1 MVSVRGAADGLSAGC
16 CLGFAEVLKEE
27 RKWSD
32 AEAAYRSALVSQR
45 EAQGNNHPDTLRA
58 IRLLA
63 MVLKRQGK
71 FDESESLFRQLLQVM
86 TYLRLGRILWQ
97 MIISKSMATL

>member
-1 MVSVRGAADGLSAGC
+1 MVSVRGAVDGLSAGC

-45 EAQGNNHPDTLRA
+45 KAQGNNHPDTLRA
-58 IRLLA
+58 IRQLA

-71 FDESESLFRQLLQVM
+71 FDETESLFRQLLQVM
-86 TYLRLGRILWQ
+86 PDPNLEHVI
-97 MIISKSMATL
+97 